1 MARAMPWLLGKR
13 DRFLEEPMAQQNK
26 RECVAYGGGGPH
38 FSPEDDNAMSDD
50 SVLGEV
56 ENNQNGVER
65 GGVDFHRREQAARC
79 GPVELAFGVAR
90 ETQLEQEL
98 GKARE
103 TINSQQQQIS
113 QLQQRVLQ
121 LEALV
126 GSTYGDSER
135 LSPFWDE
142 RRA

>member
-1 MARAMPWLLGKR
+1 M
-13 DRFLEEPMAQQNK
+13 
-26 RECVAYGGGGPH
+26 
-38 FSPEDDNAMSDD
+38 
-50 SVLGEV
+50 
-56 ENNQNGVER
+56 
-65 GGVDFHRREQAARC
+65 
-79 GPVELAFGVAR
+79 AFGVAR